1 MQTIQKNR
9 ESKPSVNRET
19 KSIIQFPSRGTAI
32 KVGIIT
38 GGAIAAGVVMTYY
51 LRKRG
56 KSKS

>member
-1 MQTIQKNR
+1 MQTIQKDR

-19 KSIIQFPSRGTAI
+19 KGIIQFPSCDAAI

-38 GGAIAAGVVMTYY
+38 GGAIAAGVAMTYY